1 MSGARFVSKSQISD
15 LRSQISGLGSQV
27 SGLRSRVSGLRSQV
41 SDLRSQIADRRSQR
55 AHIAQKAPAQTI
67 LNNTAEASSTRN
79 SANTPVN
86 FPPSVF
92 ASDRVTKLSAINVAE
107 AVSDSVS
114 FVPWVRCLGQITFE
128 WACISSSR
136 QVTGSLNRFL
146 KGLRRELG
154 LVVLIFP
161 TPRNYWRRGSGPDE
175 SEAGNDHADAR
186 NHENTAKSRR
196 IPALVYTIR
205 SMRYT
210 MWGTTLKILDF
221 RLLIESIGDCQVPIA
236 V

>member
-1 MSGARFVSKSQISD
+1 MTDLSYFCSVELRLQKSGACFVADLKSQIAKEA
-15 LRSQISGLGSQV
+15 QIV
-27 SGLRSRVSGLRSQV
+27 
-41 SDLRSQIADRRSQR
+41 
-55 AHIAQKAPAQTI
+55 KEPPAQTI
-67 LNNTAEASSTRN
+67 LNNTAEASSTRK

-86 FPPSVF
+86 FPLSVF
-92 ASDRVTKLSAINVAE
+92 ASDRVTKLSAIDVAE

-146 KGLRRELG
+146 KGFRRELG

-175 SEAGNDHADAR
+175 FNAGNDHADAR
-186 NHENTAKSRR
+186 SSENTVKSLGT
-196 IPALVYTIR
+196 PVLVYTIR
-205 SMRYT
+205 SMSYT
-210 MWGTTLKILDF
+210 MWGKPL
-221 RLLIESIGDCQVPIA
+221 PIA
-236 V
+236 D

>member
-1 MSGARFVSKSQISD
+1 VISVQSNSD
-15 LRSQISGLGSQV
+15 CRKAGRASSRSQISNFK
-27 SGLRSRVSGLRSQV
+27 SR
-41 SDLRSQIADRRSQR
+41 IADRRSQTQKE
-55 AHIAQKAPAQTI
+55 AQNRKNKAPAQTI

-92 ASDRVTKLSAINVAE
+92 ASDRVPKLSAINVAE

-114 FVPWVRCLGQITFE
+114 VLPWVRCRGQITFE

-154 LVVLIFP
+154 LIVLIFP
-161 TPRNYWRRGSGPDE
+161 TPRNYWRRGFGPDE
-175 SEAGNDHADAR
+175 PEAGNDHADAR
-186 NHENTAKSRR
+186 SSQNTVKSRG
-196 IPALVYTIR
+196 IQVPGYTIR

-210 MWGTTLKILDF
+210 MWGRNIADC
-221 RLLIESIGDCQVPIA
+221 RLPIA
-236 V
+236 D